1 MPSLNELRRKIKSI
15 KSTQQITKA
24 MKMIAGARLS
34 RAQKERADAL
44 YCADTVGH
52 LLVRSIG
59 PYQAGYVDDVT
70 KRLYAHPFIAP
81 VASGKTCLVVV
92 TGDKGLCAGFNG
104 NILRAANEFIAG
116 HKDRQITLF
125 VIGKKGH
132 DYFFR
137 RRLSPL
143 SEYINVM
150 AKLDF
155 AQSESIARELFWHY
169 CDDGISELVFIYNEF
184 KSIIRQKVTV
194 RKVLPLDPQEM
205 QGAQDAPDYLYEP
218 HKASVCRE
226 LFTRYLACRLHGIL
240 RDSYAAELGARMTA
254 MDQATKNAHELI
266 DTLTL
271 EMNKVRQAGITREL
285 ADIVGT
291 SEVLR

>member
-34 RAQKERADAL
+34 KAQKQRADAG
-44 YCADTVGH
+44 YCADYLGR
-52 LLVRSIG
+52 LLVQAIG
-59 PYQAGYVDDVT
+59 PYEAGYADSLT
-70 KRLYAHPFIAP
+70 KALYAHPFIAP
-81 VASGKTCLVVV
+81 PDSSKICLVVV
-92 TGDKGLCAGFNG
+92 TGDKGLCAGFNS
-104 NILRAANEFIAG
+104 NIIREANEFTARN
-116 HKDRQITLF
+116 KDKDVSLF
-125 VIGKKGH
+125 VVGKKGH

-137 RRLSPL
+137 HQINAVR
-143 SEYINVM
+143 EYINIA

-155 AQSESIARELFWHY
+155 AQSQSIATELAWQY
-169 CDDGISELVFIYNEF
+169 CDEGISELVFIYNEF
-184 KSIIRQKVTV
+184 KSIIKQQVVAK
-194 RKVLPLDPQEM
+194 KVLPLDM
-205 QGAQDAPDYLYEP
+205 QALFGSAGTRQYLYEP
-218 HKASVCRE
+218 EKGKVVRW
-226 LFTRYLACRLHGIL
+226 LFSEYLASRLHSIL
-240 RDSYAAELGARMTA
+240 RESYASELAARMTA

-266 DTLTL
+266 ETLTL